1 MLPEKKTIHLFLV
14 NWIFQGKWIVAA
26 ADVRMLEVHVL
37 GDGGEPSHWTHWT
50 LQMGKC
56 KGRSKH
62 VHPNQYP
69 QFPFCIHLPTA
80 SFLNVCVFFRQVSAG
95 EAEEEKERWAQNLY
109 LLRAQSHHLLLLS
122 TSNWQKKWSKW
133 GNIDHKHIAVLKCPV
148 LVVVVFKVFWFG
160 FTTNNSHYFFPFN
173 ANSSFFS

>member
-69 QFPFCIHLPTA
+69 QFPFCIHLPC
-80 SFLNVCVFFRQVSAG
+80 FLSQCMCFSSDKWVLVRRRRRSRG
-95 EAEEEKERWAQNLY
+95 ERKTFIYFEHNLTISSSY
-109 LLRAQSHHLLLLS
+109 IQA
-122 TSNWQKKWSKW
+122 TDKKWSKW

-148 LVVVVFKVFWFG
+148 LVVVVVVLSIWIWIY
-160 FTTNNSHYFFPFN
+160 HQ
-173 ANSSFFS
+173 